1 MKRKDT
7 IANMT
12 LGETL
17 QAAIIK
23 SLTSRYCPETFS
35 ESVVAAHLMIQDQL
49 FDGNTDDYTSAQVL
63 SDKFETAATLNY
75 AEYPL
80 SQQLYFD
87 LSELCDEYI
96 ESIYQLYNEESDTL
110 PF

>member
-23 SLTSRYCPETFS
+23 GLTYTFTPAAFVN
-35 ESVVAAHLMIQDQL
+35 SVIAAHQMIQDQL

-75 AEYPL
+75 ADNPM
-80 SQQLYFD
+80 SQKLYFD

>member
-1 MKRKDT
+1 MTRKDT

-23 SLTSRYCPETFS
+23 SLTLTFTPVIFV
-35 ESVVAAHLMIQDQL
+35 ESVIAATQMIQDQL
-49 FDGNTDDYTSAQVL
+49 FDGNTNDYDSAQVL
-63 SDKFETAATLNY
+63 SEKFETAAVLNY
-75 AEYPL
+75 ADNPMA
-80 SQQLYFD
+80 QQLYSD

-96 ESIYQLYNEESDTL
+96 ESIYHLYNEESDTL